1 VEVAERSTVTP
12 YGGLSLAAAFLE
24 RFRVAQAIDER
35 VQVLKLHLPFHES
48 DHVLAQALNL
58 YVGGE
63 CLAVRN
69 RPGNLRSSNGAAAL
83 LEETLPRVK
92 RRFADVLVR
101 ADSDFDRRD
110 VREACEAEGAFF
122 AFVAREASNR
132 LAWAEAKKR
141 SRFLK
146 FNEPGHAV
154 RSASGASRF
163 GSSAFR
169 VGLRWSEI
177 ERTRGEIRSEGGLG
191 GTWRPPDRPGRS
203 RLGCISA
210 SRLPVQRA
218 PGTDSG
224 SISP

>member
-1 VEVAERSTVTP
+1 
-12 YGGLSLAAAFLE
+12 
-24 RFRVAQAIDER
+24 
-35 VQVLKLHLPFHES
+35 
-48 DHVLAQALNL
+48 
-58 YVGGE
+58 VGGE

-132 LAWAEAKKR
+132 LAWAKAKKR

-154 RSASGASRF
+154 RSASGVSRF

-177 ERTRGEIRSEGGLG
+177 ERTRGEIRSGRGFG
-191 GTWRPPDRPGRS
+191 GTWDSADGLGAILVNQSPSATPATSGWRAGSPAGDTEVRPSETRS
-203 RLGCISA
+203 AIEKCGKLRLV
-210 SRLPVQRA
+210 LHVE
-218 PGTDSG
+218 
-224 SISP
+224 